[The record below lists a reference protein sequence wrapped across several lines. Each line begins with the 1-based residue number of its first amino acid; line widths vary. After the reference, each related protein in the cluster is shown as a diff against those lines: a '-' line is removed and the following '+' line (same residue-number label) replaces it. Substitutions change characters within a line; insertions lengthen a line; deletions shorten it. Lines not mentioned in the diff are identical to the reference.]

1 MRAPSPEAEVLSPT
15 GTQFAI
21 EHGGQRAVVTEVG
34 ATLRE
39 WSVDGEPRLDGF
51 AAAALDADFRG
62 KVLVPW
68 PNRIRDGRY
77 TVAGAERRVPVDE
90 PERACAIHGLALWS
104 GWRPLRRGRDH
115 VALVDLMH
123 ARPGYPF
130 TLGIEVEYRLGDD
143 GLAATL
149 RATNLGAAAA
159 PFGAGF
165 HPYLALGGPAD
176 EARLRIPAAARIPVD
191 AERLLPTGPPVPV
204 HGSDHDFRQ
213 DRAVGA
219 LALDT
224 CFTALARDADGL
236 VRVRLTAPDG
246 RRTTVWLDAGFGYV
260 QAYTADAVAEPA
272 RRRRSIAIEPLTCAP
287 DAFNTGEGLLTLAPG
302 ASFVARWGLSP
313 R

>member
-1 MRAPSPEAEVLSPT
+1 VRALEPAAELLPPSGA
-15 GTQFAI
+15 QFVI
-21 EHGGQRAVVTEVG
+21 ERAGQRAVVTEVG
-34 ATLRE
+34 ATLRS
-39 WSVDGEPRLDGF
+39 WTVDGEERLDGF
-51 AAAALDADFRG
+51 ASEEVDADFRG
-62 KVLVPW
+62 KVLAPW

-77 TVAGAERRVPVDE
+77 AFARAEHRLPVDE
-90 PERACAIHGLALWS
+90 PERGCAIHGLVLWS

-115 VALVDLMH
+115 VALVDVMH

-130 TLGIEVEYRLGDD
+130 TLGLEVEYRLGDA

-149 RATNLGAAAA
+149 RATNLGGAPA

-165 HPYLALGGPAD
+165 HPYLALGAPAD
-176 EARLRIPAAARIPVD
+176 DARLEIPAAARIPVD

-204 HGSDHDFRQ
+204 DGSDHDFRQ
-213 DRAVGA
+213 DRPVGD

-224 CFTALARDADGL
+224 CFTRLARDADGL

-246 RRTTVWLDAGFGYV
+246 MRTTLWLDAGFGYV
-260 QAYTADAVAEPA
+260 QAYTADAVGEPA

>member
-1 MRAPSPEAEVLSPT
+1 MRAPPPEAEFLSPS
-15 GTQFAI
+15 GAQFAI

-34 ATLRE
+34 ATLRA
-39 WSVDGEPRLDGF
+39 WSVDGEQRLDGF
-51 AAAALDADFRG
+51 GADALDADFRG

-77 TVAGAERRVPVDE
+77 TVAGTDQRVPLDE

-115 VALVDLMH
+115 VTLVDVLH

-130 TLGIEVEYRLGDD
+130 TLGLEVEYRLSDE
-143 GLAATL
+143 GLATTL
-149 RATNLGAAAA
+149 RATNLGAVAA

-165 HPYLALGGPAD
+165 HPYLALGGTAD
-176 EARLRIPAAARIPVD
+176 ATRLQIPAAARIPVD
-191 AERLLPTGPPVPV
+191 GERLLPTGPPAPV
-204 HGSDHDFRQ
+204 DGTAYDFRRA
-213 DRAVGA
+213 RAVGE
-219 LALDT
+219 LALDS

-236 VRVRLTAPDG
+236 ARVRLAAPG
-246 RRTTVWLDAGFGYV
+246 GPRTTVWLDAGFGYV

-302 ASFVARWGLSP
+302 VSFVARWGLSP